1 MQSVFK
7 ETPLPWAQLIPL
19 LAVRLSE
26 PIQYAIVLPFVYKM
40 IEGFN
45 IAESPKDIAFYASL
59 LFSSFAVAQTL
70 TIMYWSRLSDRI
82 GRRPVLLMGLSGN
95 LVSFLLF
102 SVSTSFYMALGA
114 RSLNGLL
121 AGNVAVIK
129 SVLAEISDD
138 TNRARIMAL
147 LPLVW
152 NVGSVTGSAIG
163 GIFADPARMF
173 PGVFGGIKIF
183 IVFPY
188 LLPCLIGST
197 VTLIGLFSG
206 LFVVK
211 ETLVRKSGSLS
222 ETTPLI
228 SPKPQRTIRQLMTP
242 TVTTV
247 MFNNALTSL
256 VISMSDQTYPIFA
269 ATSSDDG
276 GLGFDSRSIG
286 YSLAISGL
294 AVFYLQLVVY
304 PRLEHRYGALYCY
317 KLGQMLLIPY
327 LLLMPCL
334 SSIAGIVVGLWPVL
348 VGLLLVRVAGQVLAF
363 TSINLLTVNLAP
375 TREDLGFMNGAQQ
388 LAMSATRVLGPLIG
402 GLAWT
407 WSLKHGLAYPFNYH
421 FVWVLSASLT
431 SFSLYL
437 AQSIPDTVNKFAA
450 DLNR

>member
-1 MQSVFK
+1 MSVSQ
-7 ETPLPWAQLIPL
+7 ETPLPWRQLIPL
-19 LAVRLSE
+19 LAMRLSE
-26 PIQYAIVLPFVYKM
+26 PIQYAVILPFVYKM

-59 LFSSFAVAQTL
+59 LFTSFAIAQTL

-138 TNRARIMAL
+138 TNRARMMAL

-183 IVFPY
+183 IMFPY

-197 VTLIGLFSG
+197 VTLVGLFSG

-211 ETLVRKSGSLS
+211 ETLVKKSVSMVS

-228 SPKPQRTIRQLMTP
+228 AQKLTTKQLMTP
-242 TVTTV
+242 TVTAV
-247 MFNNALTSL
+247 MFNNALIGL
-256 VISMSDQTYPIFA
+256 VIAMSEQTYPIFA

-276 GLGFDSRSIG
+276 GLGLDSRSIG
-286 YSLAISGL
+286 YSLAIAGL

-317 KLGQMLLIPY
+317 RLGQMLLIPY

-334 SSIAGIVVGLWPVL
+334 SSIAGFGMGLWPAL
-348 VGLLLVRVAGQVLAF
+348 VGLLLVRVTGQVLAF

-388 LAMSATRVLGPLIG
+388 LAMSVTRVLGPLIG
-402 GLAWT
+402 GLAWS

-421 FVWVLSASLT
+421 FVWVLSAALA

-437 AQSIPDTVNKFAA
+437 AQGIPSSVNRFRA
-450 DLNR
+450 DK

>member
-1 MQSVFK
+1 
-7 ETPLPWAQLIPL
+7 
-19 LAVRLSE
+19 
-26 PIQYAIVLPFVYKM
+26 M

-45 IAESPKDIAFYASL
+45 IADSPKDIAFYASL
-59 LFSSFAVAQTL
+59 LFSSFAIAQTL

-102 SVSTSFYMALGA
+102 SVSPSFYIALGA

-138 TNRARIMAL
+138 TNRARMMAL

-173 PGVFGGIKIF
+173 PGIFGGNKLF
-183 IVFPY
+183 ILFPY
-188 LLPCLIGST
+188 LLPCLIGSS
-197 VTLIGLFSG
+197 VTLLGLMVG

-211 ETLVRKSGSLS
+211 ETLVKKSSLVS
-222 ETTPLI
+222 ETTPLLG
-228 SPKPQRTIRQLMTP
+228 PKPSVRQLMTP
-242 TVTTV
+242 TVTSV
-247 MFNNALTSL
+247 MLNNAVTSL

-269 ATSSDDG
+269 ATSSEDG
-276 GLGFDSRSIG
+276 GLGFDSRDIG

-317 KLGQMLLIPY
+317 RLGLALLIPY

-334 SSIAGIVVGLWPVL
+334 SSIAGNVMGLWLML
-348 VGLLLVRVAGQVLAF
+348 VGLLLVRVTGQVLAF

-388 LAMSATRVLGPLIG
+388 LAMSGTRVLGPLMG
-402 GLAWT
+402 GLAWS
-407 WSLKHGLAYPFNYH
+407 WSLKHGLMYPLNYH
-421 FVWVLSASLT
+421 FVWVLCAALT

-437 AQSIPDTVNKFAA
+437 AQGIPDSVNKFAA
-450 DLNR
+450 NI